1 MKFNIPKVELS
12 LFNKKI
18 QDEIKALPETVEV
31 PDIGA
36 LPEEFSEKFTT
47 VKPNLSAFVVIPLS

>member
-18 QDEIKALPETVEV
+18 QDEIKALPEAVEV
-31 PDIGA
+31 PDIDG
-36 LPEEFSEKFTT
+36 
-47 VKPNLSAFVVIPLS
+47 LSNQG